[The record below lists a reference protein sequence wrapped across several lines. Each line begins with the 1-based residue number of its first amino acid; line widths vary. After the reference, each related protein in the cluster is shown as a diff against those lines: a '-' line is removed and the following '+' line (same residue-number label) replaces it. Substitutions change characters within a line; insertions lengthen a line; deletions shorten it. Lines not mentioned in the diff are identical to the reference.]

1 MSVISDA
8 LKRLLASEQPLNSA
22 DFTASQRKQLE
33 QFTRET
39 RLLEISKQGR
49 KTAYRVLNR
58 QSVQDYLL
66 LQQPLADDE
75 LHAALPLRSRNI
87 GKHRNSKQ
95 GQTGH
100 NYGYLLMKAWDTE
113 CVWENEGRTF
123 YPSQLTEHFG
133 VAALLIDTDQN
144 WQCNRALLLIE
155 NQAMFDQWDW
165 LPEAFNGCL
174 IYYAGQLSTLFLR
187 WLSAKK
193 RTDKILFFPDY
204 DGVGLAN
211 YVRLL
216 ETRHPE
222 TVVEFY
228 WLPDWENKLAT
239 FGNADVW
246 QKTRIQFEN
255 ALHKLTAMNALTA
268 EFSQLASLSQ
278 RYGKA
283 LEQEALCL

>member
-1 MSVISDA
+1 MSVLSEA
-8 LKRLLASEQPLNSA
+8 LKRLMASEQPLNAS

-49 KTAYRVLNR
+49 KTTYRVLNR
-58 QSVQDYLL
+58 QSLQDYLL
-66 LQQPLADDE
+66 MQQPLADEE
-75 LHAALPLRSRNI
+75 LHPELSPRSRNI
-87 GKHRNSKQ
+87 GKSRNSKK

-100 NYGYLLMKAWDTE
+100 DCWYLLMKAWDME
-113 CVWENEGRTF
+113 CVWENENGLF
-123 YPSQLTEHFG
+123 QPAQLTECFG
-133 VAALLIDTDQN
+133 VAALRINTGQD
-144 WQCNRALLLIE
+144 WQCNRPLLLVE
-155 NQAMFDQWDW
+155 NQALFDRCDW
-165 LPEAFNGCL
+165 LPDDFNGCL
-174 IYYAGQLSTLFLR
+174 IYYAGQLSDVLLQ
-187 WLSAKK
+187 WLCEQK
-193 RTDKILFFPDY
+193 RTDKIILFPDY
-204 DGVGLAN
+204 DGIGLGN

-222 TVVEFY
+222 TTVQFY
-228 WLPDWENKLAT
+228 WLPDWESKLAK

-255 ALHKLTAMNALTA
+255 ALQKLADINALTA

-283 LEQEALCL
+283 LEQEAVWL